1 MIDIKDIL
9 KYSNGLTVLY
19 AEDDPSIQTELSSIF
34 EVYFKK
40 VYIANDGLEGLN
52 LFKEHDDI
60 DLIISDIQ
68 MPNMDGLDMVSEIRK
83 TDGDVPVII
92 TTAFND
98 ESYFIRSIDCKV
110 TRYLL
115 KPIQEKQ
122 MDEAFYDVSKS
133 IIEKQEYIKLK
144 EAAQH
149 KQILDTQSDTM
160 SKISDVL
167 STPNIIFQNN
177 TVEFY
182 STSFA
187 ELFELKGLDLEKIT
201 PSQEIFDKKDGYF
214 TSLDQYIQN
223 PINNKVIIKTEHG
236 NKIFRIDKK
245 EIELENRNH
254 VSEMFLLEDITAE
267 ENLFSIF

>member
-1 MIDIKDIL
+1 MINIEDII
-9 KYSNGLTVLY
+9 KYSSELTVLY
-19 AEDDPSIQTELSSIF
+19 AEDDPNIQLEMSSIF

-40 VYIANDGLEGLN
+40 VLVANDGQEGLT
-52 LFKEHDDI
+52 LFNQNDNI

-68 MPNMDGLDMVSEIRK
+68 MPNMDGLEMVTEIRK

-98 ESYFIRSIDCKV
+98 QDYFIRSIDCNV
-110 TRYLL
+110 TRYLI
-115 KPIQEKQ
+115 KPIQEEQ
-122 MDEAFYDVSKS
+122 MDKAFYDVSKS
-133 IIEKQEYIKLK
+133 IVEKKEYHKLK
-144 EAAQH
+144 EEAQK
-149 KQILDTQSDTM
+149 KQISDTQSDTM

-177 TVEFY
+177 VVEFY

-187 ELFELKGLDLEKIT
+187 ELFELKEIDLEKIT
-201 PSQEIFDKKDGYF
+201 TNQEIFDKKEGCF
-214 TSLDQYIQN
+214 TSLEEYKQN
-223 PINNKVIIKTEHG
+223 PINNKFSIQTTNG
-236 NKIFRIDKK
+236 NKLFRISKK

-254 VSEMFLLEDITAE
+254 ISEMYLLEDITAE